1 MCIIINI
8 DKAKEIQRNRWRS
21 LRGPKLAAL
30 DVRFMRALEQGNTAE
45 LADISAAKQSLR
57 DVTSTPFPSDS
68 PADIAAF
75 IPSIL
80 L

>member
-1 MCIIINI
+1 MSIRINI
-8 DKAKEIQRNRWRS
+8 DKAKEIQRARWRT
-21 LRGPKLAAL
+21 LREPKLAAL

-45 LADISAAKQSLR
+45 LADIATEKQALR
-57 DVTSTPFPSDS
+57 DVTSTLFPSDD